1 MHSTNLYTDIL
12 YQGLKI
18 YIYLEPD
25 DIIDEIGQ

>member
-1 MHSTNLYTDIL
+1 MHSTYLYTDI